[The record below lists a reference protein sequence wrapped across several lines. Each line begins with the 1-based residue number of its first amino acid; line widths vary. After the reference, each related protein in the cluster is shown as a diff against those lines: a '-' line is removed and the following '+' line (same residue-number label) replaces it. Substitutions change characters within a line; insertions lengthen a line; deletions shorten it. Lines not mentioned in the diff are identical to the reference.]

1 VQRCFRL
8 CCLYDTLL
16 ILHKYLHVFYISR
29 ISPETRVTFVCPS
42 KCTSYIYLLYKSVNS
57 FYLLCKCQCLP
68 ITRSSP
74 CQIREQLG
82 CIQIFQRCVRFPSRW
97 SSIQHSWNVFMCARK
112 HIFLH
117 EKYVTIYEYVRL
129 QKVITKMVTRPTWR
143 SFRRL
148 TVTSSRIPVS
158 EQCNQH

>member
-1 VQRCFRL
+1 MQRCFRL

-112 HIFLH
+112 HIFMNMSGCKTLSLKWSHVLH
-117 EKYVTIYEYVRL
+117 DGLFVG
-129 QKVITKMVTRPTWR
+129 WR
-143 SFRRL
+143 SLLAGYLSPDSAINITDFRD
-148 TVTSSRIPVS
+148 
-158 EQCNQH
+158 H